1 MLYFIEETG
10 KWTKAIF
17 PYEPYFFLLCAEEV
31 TKEIIFYLNKKYE
44 KTMSHVD
51 VISKEDLELINHLS
65 GKQQKY
71 IKLSFKNTRDMQ
83 AVKMELQP
91 LVK

>member
-17 PYEPYFFLLCAEEV
+17 PFEPYFFLLCAEEV

-44 KTMSHVD
+44 KTMSSVD
-51 VISKEDLELINHLS
+51 VVNKEDLQLVNHLS
-65 GKQQKY
+65 GKTQKY
-71 IKLSFKNTRDMQ
+71 IKLSFKNI
-83 AVKMELQP
+83 EI
-91 LVK
+91 